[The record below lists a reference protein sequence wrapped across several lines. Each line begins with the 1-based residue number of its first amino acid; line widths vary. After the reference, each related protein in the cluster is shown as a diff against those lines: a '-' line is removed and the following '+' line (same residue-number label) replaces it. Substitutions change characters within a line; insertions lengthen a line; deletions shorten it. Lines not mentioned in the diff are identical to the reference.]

1 MKYDKQIKTLIHE
14 LKNECNEYLNYV
26 NEYNECAFTDRK
38 IEYIIDIVKR
48 LEEIDIIRF
57 KKTEKGKK
65 VR

>member
-48 LEEIDIIRF
+48 LEEIDIKRF